1 MVKQHRGRG
10 GLVLVWLTLSTG
22 VSSARG
28 QGFEIMGSSE
38 GSIFGKP
45 YAAISYDVRGVLPSR
60 AAEPWFP
67 TLYSP
72 PLVTIVTDP
81 PQLRPEGIT
90 VRNGL
95 LYVSGDWNETQ
106 NQIAVFTVNSWGDLT
121 FDHSIKEPLPTP
133 PATAMPNTQWWG
145 AEGMTFNTGATG
157 IGAGAT
163 SIVSVDN
170 QQQGLGSTF
179 AEINPATGVLSTF
192 RVEAYPEDICYAP
205 ASQRFYLLVRSPN
218 EMRVMD
224 PNMNPLGISWALPSR
239 SKGVAVVSE
248 SFGRALTGDNTIVG
262 EVVLVVSAENPD
274 AIPPLTNRLT
284 AYTANGALIGA
295 TVNMSWVDLSLDNSS
310 QGGTVPGPHTFQGIT
325 VDEVNHVIYLAD
337 DSARAV
343 YALKPF
349 TSATSMTT
357 GPIAGRTWKAQGVY
371 VKTVL
376 PSRSAEPWYPA
387 LAANV
392 SEPPRLAPEG
402 MTFLDG
408 KLYVSGD
415 WNETQNQIAVFNAST
430 TGALA
435 FASAIQSPITNP
447 PPNPTLANNELW
459 GAEGITFNT
468 AASGYGASASALVT
482 CEDAQ
487 YLLFG
492 NTRALVN
499 PVSGALSGLGTL
511 SSIVGAASPDDI
523 AFGPATARFYVIA
536 DADVLQAWT
545 TANPPVYAGTQF
557 PLMTRSK
564 GLAVISEAFT
574 QYLLN
579 NPLLTGEHLL
589 VVAKSLVQ
597 STTAPH
603 NRLAVYST
611 TGIQRAVQDLHWVR
625 DALPGAPLQEFEA
638 VTVDELNKIIYIGDE
653 KAQCIL
659 VLTSILPLTISTT
672 SPLPPAVSGQAYSQN
687 ISATGGAPPYTYS
700 VSSGALPTGIS
711 LAPNG
716 TVSGATSLCGRYSL
730 TVQAL
735 DSSLPAQVDFRSF
748 DFNVS
753 SAGMAGD
760 CNADGF
766 IDGNDIVSFVTA
778 YLIASSGIC
787 GADLNTDFIVNDADL
802 PLFVNAL
809 LGN

>member
-1 MVKQHRGRG
+1 MLKQHRGRS
-10 GLVLVWLTLSTG
+10 GLVLVWLTLSAG
-22 VSSARG
+22 VSSVYG

-72 PLVTIVTDP
+72 PTVAIVTDP

-90 VRNGL
+90 FRNGL

-106 NQIAVFTVNSWGDLT
+106 NQVAVFTVNSWGDLT

-133 PATAMPNTQWWG
+133 PATAIPNTQWWG

-170 QQQGLGSTF
+170 QQQGLGNTF

-295 TVNMSWVDLSLDNSS
+295 TINMSWVDLSLDNSS

-349 TSATSMTT
+349 TSATSTT
-357 GPIAGRTWKAQGVY
+357 SGPIAGRTWTAQGVY

-402 MTFLDG
+402 MTFLNG

-415 WNETQNQIAVFNAST
+415 WNETQNQIAVFNASP

-499 PVSGALSGLGTL
+499 PVSGALSGLGTF

-523 AFGPATARFYVIA
+523 AFGSATARFYVIA

-545 TANPPVYAGTQF
+545 TANPPTYAGTQF

-564 GLAVISEAFT
+564 GLAVISQAFT

-638 VTVDELNKIIYIGDE
+638 VAVDEANKIIYIGDE
-653 KAQCIL
+653 KAQSIL
-659 VLTSILPLTISTT
+659 ALTTILPLTISTT

-687 ISATGGAPPYTYS
+687 ISATGGTPPYTYS
-700 VSSGALPTGIS
+700 VTGGALPTGIS

-716 TVSGATSLCGRYSL
+716 AMSGSTSLCGRYSF
-730 TVQAL
+730 TVQVL
-735 DSSLPAQVDFRSF
+735 DSSLPVQLDNRSF

-753 SAGMAGD
+753 SAGLAGD
-760 CNADGF
+760 CNADGL
-766 IDGNDIVSFVTA
+766 IDGNDIVGFVNAFVITG
-778 YLIASSGIC
+778 SGIC
-787 GADLNTDFIVNDADL
+787 GADMNTDFTINDADV
-802 PLFVNAL
+802 PLFVSAL